1 VKGGREDIGMTKRL
15 RQIIERVETWPD
27 KAQDEVADIL
37 LALEE
42 ERANPP
48 SLAKEDIEAIERSLE
63 DVRLGR
69 FASNEAVREMFD
81 RYRR

>member
-1 VKGGREDIGMTKRL
+1 MTSAGSMTKRL
-15 RQIIERVETWPD
+15 RQIIDRVETWPD
-27 KAQDEVADIL
+27 EAQDEVADFL

-48 SLAKEDIEAIERSLE
+48 SLVKEDIEAIERSLE

-69 FASNEAVREMFD
+69 FASDEAVREMFD